1 MYNIKILILNKKNE
15 NLMSKLEITEKVIIQ
30 YDITLEIPTKY
41 GLISD
46 HFKDVDSCRKPLADN
61 SVDF

>member
-1 MYNIKILILNKKNE
+1 
-15 NLMSKLEITEKVIIQ
+15 MSKLEITEKVIIQ